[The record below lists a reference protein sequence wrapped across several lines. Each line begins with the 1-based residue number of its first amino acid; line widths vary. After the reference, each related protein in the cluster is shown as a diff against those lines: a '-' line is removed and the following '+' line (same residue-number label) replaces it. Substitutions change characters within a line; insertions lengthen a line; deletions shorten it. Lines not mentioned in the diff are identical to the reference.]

1 MNAKETLDMD
11 MKFISAYMAVTH
23 ALEYLKG
30 RNVPNMGIFTADLI
44 DGESELE
51 QLAISQ
57 MVMERRTAVSEGNPM
72 LVQITPAESNYG
84 EMSGRTQCAEPN
96 LSNTPKG
103 LDDEPTPPRC

>member
-72 LVQITPAESNYG
+72 LVQITPAESNY
-84 EMSGRTQCAEPN
+84 
-96 LSNTPKG
+96 
-103 LDDEPTPPRC
+103 DEPTPPRC